1 MHLSLKGNITVALF
15 TASTECSYTC
25 KCMTH
30 PETRDQRNLK
40 LSFRGELNSWVDLF
54 YSVCLLVLE
63 TFVNPPVPGTDG
75 GSEAIPFTASSYS
88 QADDE
93 SPPPPPGTFIVKTL
107 MGQ

>member
-1 MHLSLKGNITVALF
+1 MYDSSRVR
-15 TASTECSYTC
+15 
-25 KCMTH
+25 
-30 PETRDQRNLK
+30 PEKSVVEFCRRA
-40 LSFRGELNSWVDLF
+40 SWVDLF
-54 YSVCLLVLE
+54 YSLCLLVLE

-93 SPPPPPGTFIVKTL
+93 SPPPPPGTFILKTL

>member
-1 MHLSLKGNITVALF
+1 M
-15 TASTECSYTC
+15 
-25 KCMTH
+25 
-30 PETRDQRNLK
+30 
-40 LSFRGELNSWVDLF
+40 VDLF

-75 GSEAIPFTASSYS
+75 GAEAIPFTASSYS

-107 MGQ
+107 MRQ